1 MTVENFAGSVLA
13 PFELTCKTVV
23 YPGYDG
29 RTPGEMQ
36 FLFSVFFL
44 ASHSN
49 HSHFSLSGLLA
60 CIWEMVV
67 FLHHTVHICQ
77 GSELHKSIQFIS
89 MKYKVKVLNFILH
102 QC

>member
-1 MTVENFAGSVLA
+1 MENFSGSVLV
-13 PFELTCKTVV
+13 PFELTCKTIM
-23 YPGYDG
+23 YPDYDG
-29 RTPGEMQ
+29 RMPGEVQ
-36 FLFSVFFL
+36 FLFSVLFL

-49 HSHFSLSGLLA
+49 HSPFSLSSLLA

-77 GSELHKSIQFIS
+77 GSDLRKSIQIIS